1 MYQGQFQSASRSLP
15 ARAARYLLLVAIAIF
30 CIAPLYSMVIDSLRP
45 IDAFGTGGSFL
56 PPSHVT
62 FESYRFAWS
71 DLRFARMT
79 LNSALLAGLSTTI
92 ATVISAV
99 AAFGLARLSIVGA
112 RLWILLFIGC
122 VAIPP
127 IVVIVP
133 LFQTA
138 ANVGLINTWFVGV
151 LAEVGLLVPFAT
163 FLIYSYMKDLPDDQ
177 FEAAAIDGA
186 GWFRQFLHIAT
197 PLSRPSLVSSAIL
210 CFVFVW
216 NDLLIPLI
224 FWPRTEMQTL
234 MTGLATLGPGRTGLR
249 DVPLLMAGVVI
260 SVAPL
265 MVLFI
270 LGRRTLRAGLTEGGT
285 K

>member
-1 MYQGQFQSASRSLP
+1 
-15 ARAARYLLLVAIAIF
+15 
-30 CIAPLYSMVIDSLRP
+30 MVIDSVRP
-45 IDAFGTGGSFL
+45 SDEFGVGGSFL
-56 PPSHVT
+56 PSTQVT

-71 DLRFARMT
+71 ELGFARMT
-79 LNSALLAGLSTTI
+79 LNSALLAGVSTII
-92 ATVISAV
+92 ATAVSAV
-99 AAFGLARLSIVGA
+99 AAFGLARLPIVGT
-112 RLWILLFIGC
+112 RFWLLLFIGC

-138 ANVGLINTWFVGV
+138 ADAGLINTWFVGV
-151 LAEVGLLVPFAT
+151 LAEIGLLVPFAT
-163 FLIYSYMKDLPDDQ
+163 FLIYSYMRDLPDEQ

-186 GWFRQFLHIAT
+186 GWFRQFLHIAA

-210 CFVFVW
+210 SFVFVW
-216 NDLLIPLI
+216 NDLLVPLI

-249 DVPLLMAGVVI
+249 DVPLLMAGVMI

-270 LGRRTLRAGLTEGGT
+270 LGRRSLRAGLTEGSA